1 MTPVVPMPAFPY
13 PLWEPVTGPDLLVS
27 HADRDV
33 AADIL
38 CAAVADGRLTL
49 DELDERLEHV
59 LSARTLREI
68 ARLICDLPGHQFS
81 GPATTAGRRVPRG
94 APAVP
99 ATPPRPRAAWR
110 RPKVPVAPPRPP
122 TASRT
127 PTVQTGLSRT
137 PADPTALPPGA
148 RLRPRPRPVAESRWS
163 LLQSLVAPAG
173 CP

>member
-1 MTPVVPMPAFPY
+1 MVPVVPLPAFLCPR
-13 PLWEPVTGPDLLVS
+13 WDPVPWTPALGPDLRAS

-68 ARLICDLPGHQFS
+68 ARLISDLPGHRFS
-81 GPATTAGRRVPRG
+81 GPEKAVGRRS
-94 APAVP
+94 AP
-99 ATPPRPRAAWR
+99 
-110 RPKVPVAPPRPP
+110 
-122 TASRT
+122 RT
-127 PTVQTGLSRT
+127 PTA
-137 PADPTALPPGA
+137 PAAPSPGD
-148 RLRPRPRPVAESRWS
+148 RPGPATESRWS